1 MISDNT
7 NKKVRKRTKCPK
19 CGFLNSTECQTECPE
34 CGVIYR
40 KIIEK
45 AFKDTIATI
54 GNKGLEHAENELSR
68 LANRFPALRKTCD
81 QYTAFINHALKKY
94 ADEKYILSTGY
105 FEKLLEKQPALH
117 EAIIPFLEPKEIQ
130 EKKSDQ
136 CESGDTSATEVK
148 EKRVESTPKNRKSLN
163 WNEFSNRKISKK
175 ETIALITVL
184 FIAVIILSQGNNSRL
199 ESKSYKK
206 DIKYTV
212 SPTSNPKPQVTSTG
226 YAEAVAAV
234 LNRYY
239 GEVCHAE
246 VSGFFRRTLKIDWTR
261 NTNKFASIKV
271 FAEVGNVR
279 ARLYE
284 DGVRYF
290 QFPNNVCTYNVI
302 DWKTGEKKSIS
313 DRAPYCFR
321 D

>member
-1 MISDNT
+1 MVSDNE
-7 NKKVRKRTKCPK
+7 KKRVRKRTKCPK
-19 CGFLNSTECQTECPE
+19 CGCINTTDCQSECPE

-40 KIIEK
+40 KVIEK
-45 AFKDTIATI
+45 AFKDTIVTI
-54 GNKGLEHAENELSR
+54 GNKGLEHAESELNK
-68 LANRFPALRKTCD
+68 LANRFPALRTTCD

-94 ADEKYILSTGY
+94 TDEKYNLSTDY
-105 FEKLLEKQPALH
+105 FEKLVKKQPALH
-117 EAIIPFLEPKEIQ
+117 KAIIPFLEPKETQ
-130 EKKSDQ
+130 EKNSDQ
-136 CESGDTSATEVK
+136 CEPGDISTIEVK
-148 EKRVESTPKNRKSLN
+148 EKHIESTLGKQKKLN
-163 WNEFSNRKISKK
+163 WSDFSNKKISKK
-175 ETIALITVL
+175 ETIAFVTVF
-184 FIAVIILSQGNNSRL
+184 FIAVIILSQGENSGL

-212 SPTSNPKPQVTSTG
+212 SPTSNPKPQATSRG
-226 YAEAVAAV
+226 YAETVAAV

-246 VSGFFRRTLKIDWTR
+246 VSGIFRRTLKIDWTR

-279 ARLYE
+279 AKLYE

-290 QFPNNVCTYNVI
+290 QFPNDACTYNVI

-313 DRAPYCFR
+313 ERAPYCFR
-321 D
+321 N